1 MIDGIATFDDWNKIN
16 LRVAEVLE
24 VEDIEGSEKLY
35 KLKVDLGVETRVIVA
50 GLKPYYNKQE
60 LDGKRCIVF
69 ENLEPKKLMNIESQ
83 GMILAA
89 GNDDNSEV
97 KLLQPDGVV
106 ELGSR
111 VS

>member
-1 MIDGIATFDDWNKIN
+1 MVEGIATFNDWNKIN
-16 LRVAEVLE
+16 LRVAEILE
-24 VEDIEGSEKLY
+24 VEDIKGSEKLF
-35 KLKVDLGVETRVIVA
+35 KLKVDLGIETRVIVA

-60 LDGKRCIVF
+60 LEGKRCIVF
-69 ENLEPKKLMNIESQ
+69 ENLEPKKLMGVESQ

-89 GNDDNSEV
+89 GNDDHSEV

-106 ELGSR
+106 ELGCR